1 MFGCVEF
8 QAEIDIRKTM
18 INQLSQVVPAAGYW
32 VINRSDWFT
41 QGNFS
46 LSYQLKLC
54 QKLFFRRVGRPQ
66 VVKVKDIYK
75 FLFGPLNV
83 LFRVFA
89 LLNCEV
95 NNALQ
100 LQFDEGRFTDSLNWQ
115 DIWDANEASK
125 LAEVVELRF

>member
-1 MFGCVEF
+1 M
-8 QAEIDIRKTM
+8 
-18 INQLSQVVPAAGYW
+18 
-32 VINRSDWFT
+32 
-41 QGNFS
+41 
-46 LSYQLKLC
+46 
-54 QKLFFRRVGRPQ
+54 VGRPQ